1 MGIHIHTQAQ
11 TLLQPKLVAL
21 YTLFSS
27 PKSLHCCDCMLDL
40 TVIFFFPSVLS
51 CGLNVKLRGSWEVLH
66 FLPEVLTPVLLC
78 CFRTR
83 GLETGNGG
91 G

>member
-40 TVIFFFPSVLS
+40 TVIFFF
-51 CGLNVKLRGSWEVLH
+51 
-66 FLPEVLTPVLLC
+66 LL
-78 CFRTR
+78 FYHVD
-83 GLETGNGG
+83 
-91 G
+91 

>member
-1 MGIHIHTQAQ
+1 MGIYIHTQARI
-11 TLLQPKLVAL
+11 LLQPKLVAL

-51 CGLNVKLRGSWEVLH
+51 CGLKS
-66 FLPEVLTPVLLC
+66 
-78 CFRTR
+78 
-83 GLETGNGG
+83 
-91 G
+91 